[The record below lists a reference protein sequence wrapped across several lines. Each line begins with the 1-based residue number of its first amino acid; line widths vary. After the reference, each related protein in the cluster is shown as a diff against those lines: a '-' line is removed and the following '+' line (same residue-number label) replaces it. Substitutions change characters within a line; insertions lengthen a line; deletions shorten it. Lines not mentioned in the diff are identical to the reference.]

1 MNCSWRERREQ
12 VLIKIKADTIIENE
26 IKVDTNVEEKIIA
39 DTNVENNSKHMSKY
53 AWVILLFLFTSAL
66 INNVD
71 KAIIGFASVPIM
83 KELNLTATQW
93 GIVGS
98 SFYWLFAISAVV
110 VGGLADTRSTKKIL
124 SWMSV
129 VWAAVQFGTLF
140 VLSLPALIL
149 SRVILGAG
157 EGPASAVGASIIGK
171 WLPKEKYGMGFACIF
186 IGTALGPAIAAPFLM
201 TLIEGYG
208 WRSAFLAMGII
219 GLMWLSL
226 WKIFGKESPED
237 VVKAP
242 SQSNIKHNVST
253 VSWREFFPTLLSRNF
268 LFILFAG
275 IAAYWLLAVKL
286 IWFPNY
292 FANVREF
299 DGSLLKWAVSLPFVF
314 SAIAQI
320 SVALLS
326 DRLYRKTN
334 NVRKSR
340 VYVAGFCMVLSAIG
354 LFAATVVSNDI
365 YSMLLFS
372 LSPGL
377 TTVSLTLLPA
387 VLMATVNEKN
397 IGKAQGIFTAFSTM
411 ASIVAPIIFGAIIQ
425 NATNNSIGFTN
436 AFHVTSMLILIL
448 GILFW
453 IGVRPKDRAIGAEQ
467 PKSKAV

>member
-1 MNCSWRERREQ
+1 M
-12 VLIKIKADTIIENE
+12 EN
-26 IKVDTNVEEKIIA
+26 T
-39 DTNVENNSKHMSKY
+39 SKHMSKY
-53 AWVILLFLFTSAL
+53 TWVILLFLFTSAL

-83 KELNLTATQW
+83 KELDLTATQW

-98 SFYWLFAISAVV
+98 SFYWLFAVSAVV
-110 VGGLADTRSTKKIL
+110 VGGLADTKNTKKIL

-140 VLSLPALIL
+140 VLSLPTLIL
-149 SRVILGAG
+149 TRVILGAG
-157 EGPASAVGASIIGK
+157 EGPASAVAASIIGK

-186 IGTALGPAIAAPFLM
+186 IGTALGPAIAAPLLM

-208 WRSAFLAMGII
+208 WRSAFLAMGVI
-219 GLMWLSL
+219 GLTWLVF
-226 WKIFGKESPED
+226 WQIFGKDSPQASEKSSFQPIIKQD
-237 VVKAP
+237 I
-242 SQSNIKHNVST
+242 SNI
-253 VSWREFFPTLLSRNF
+253 SWRQFFPTLLSRNF
-268 LFILFAG
+268 LFILLAG
-275 IAAYWLLAVKL
+275 IVAYWLLAVKL

-299 DGSLLKWAVSLPFVF
+299 NGSLLKWAVSLPFLF

-354 LFAATVVSNDI
+354 LFLATVVSNDI

-397 IGKAQGIFTAFSTM
+397 IGKAQGVFTAFSTM
-411 ASIVAPIIFGAIIQ
+411 ASIVAPIIFGAIVQ
-425 NATNNSIGFTN
+425 NAANNSIGFTN

-448 GILFW
+448 GVLFW
-453 IGVRPKDRAIGAEQ
+453 VGVYPKECENITEH
-467 PKSKAV
+467 PESKAF